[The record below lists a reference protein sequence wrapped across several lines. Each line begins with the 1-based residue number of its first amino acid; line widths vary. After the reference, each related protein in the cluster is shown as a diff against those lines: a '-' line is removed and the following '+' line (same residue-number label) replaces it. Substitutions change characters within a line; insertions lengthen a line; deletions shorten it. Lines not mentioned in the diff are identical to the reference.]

1 MKRKLSRAL
10 AVAVHVAGM
19 SIGIVQSPALA
30 DPVQSPAL
38 AEPVQS
44 PALADPGHCWR
55 QGFGPVY
62 ANPSWSYQLKNACS
76 RSINARVVL
85 QTGHRLVCK
94 LIPAYG
100 NRVYLSPYYSSYFWG
115 ENC

>member
-10 AVAVHVAGM
+10 AVAVLVAGM

-30 DPVQSPAL
+30 
-38 AEPVQS
+38 EPVQS
-44 PALADPGHCWR
+44 RALADPGHCWR